1 MTALLTIAGILKRI
15 PFIVYVVLAVLLLI
29 GYLYLNN
36 QSLSRHLKVSDTKL
50 ADATELVDNIKT
62 NETKRSKIID
72 NVTIVVKKQT
82 VKPENDPLSDSKIV
96 EMAKTKGA
104 SVTSNYINTNLN
116 ATLLCIEKIT
126 RDDTCE

>member
-1 MTALLTIAGILKRI
+1 MTILLTIAGILKRI
-15 PFIVYVVLAVLLLI
+15 PFIVYVALAVLLLI

-36 QSLSRHLKVSDTKL
+36 QSLSRHLKASDTKL
-50 ADATELVDNIKT
+50 ADATELVDTIKI

-72 NVTIVVKKQT
+72 NISIVVKKQT
-82 VKPENDPLSDSKIV
+82 VKPENNPLSDAKII
-96 EMAKTKGA
+96 EMAKTKGV

-116 ATLLCIEKIT
+116 ATLSCIEKIT